1 MLTADPLN
9 VCEIML
15 NIHCKKI
22 RSFGGRLE
30 VAHRL
35 QTFSHALTLRGLM
48 TSMTML
54 LFARFMQQYHYMNY
68 WELNKHCYDMLIVKY
83 NLLLILYVIQIVIK
97 KANTVIIP

>member
-1 MLTADPLN
+1 MHSRVSHKKLIFEMLTADPLN

-35 QTFSHALTLRGLM
+35 RTFSHALTLRGLM

-54 LFARFMQQYHYMNY
+54 LFARFMQQIPLY
-68 WELNKHCYDMLIVKY
+68 ELLRAK
-83 NLLLILYVIQIVIK
+83 
-97 KANTVIIP
+97 